1 MALRGSPATLM
12 VLDRTVG
19 AQMDRIF
26 MDDLGY
32 ADEIT
37 EARFRQRSWF
47 QRVAERGANLITR
60 LL

>member
-1 MALRGSPATLM
+1 M